1 MSEGFFSANIRNP
14 LIIVRS
20 RKPWKGQ
27 KWKKKLC
34 LISSKCEMQD
44 TRGNQIFGE
53 IQVSVFNSTPVFSFS
68 LSISRSI
75 WLEGF
80 FYPYLESPH

>member
-20 RKPWKGQ
+20 QKPWKGQ

-44 TRGNQIFGE
+44 MRGNQIFGE
-53 IQVSVFNSTPVFSFS
+53 IQVSVFNSMYTGLFFFSFYFS
-68 LSISRSI
+68 VNLA
-75 WLEGF
+75 
-80 FYPYLESPH
+80 